1 MADNAELSDLKIG
14 ALTLTPDF
22 SAETTTY
29 TATTSNATNVISAV
43 PAKASAEIVIKVGED
58 EIANNTAAT
67 WSEGSNTVTITVKD
81 GEATK
86 TYTVTVTKNV

>member
-1 MADNAELSDLKIG
+1 M
-14 ALTLTPDF
+14 TPAF
-22 SAETTTY
+22 AAETTTY

-43 PAKASAEIVIKVGED
+43 PAKASAEVIIKVGED

-67 WSEGSNTVTITVKD
+67 WSDGANTVTITVKD

-86 TYTVTVTKNV
+86 TYTVTVTKNA